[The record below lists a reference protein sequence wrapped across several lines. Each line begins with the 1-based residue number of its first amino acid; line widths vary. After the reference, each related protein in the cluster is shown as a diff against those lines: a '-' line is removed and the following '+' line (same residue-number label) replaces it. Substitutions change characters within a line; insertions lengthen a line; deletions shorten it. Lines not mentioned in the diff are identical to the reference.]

1 MVLIGYEVR
10 DNIDMNGYGYIGG
23 EKLICEKGCIL
34 QRKATIKSKYFKVI
48 RLTNF
53 LGGPI
58 GFIVIIEGEEQLF
71 DVWDGNYLSKE
82 KFEDDSE

>member
-10 DNIDMNGYGYIGG
+10 DNIDMDGYGYIGG
-23 EKLICEKGCIL
+23 EELISEKGCIL
-34 QRKATIKSKYFKVI
+34 QRKATIKPKYFTVI
-48 RLTNF
+48 WITNF